1 MGEANPELPE
11 LDERDQEHASGIL
24 SIWHDPTMYD
34 PLVDGPPYL
43 PPRRVATV
51 TASRKEAD
59 DAMALAI
66 LAQILQRF
74 VADLGGSPMAELAAV
89 LAFLRAEATIHQ
101 SHHWQT
107 RGTTFYGDH
116 LLYER
121 LYNEV
126 QGLIDPLAERA
137 VGSGNRLLVDP
148 VHTIAHTAILVQ
160 TLYGGV
166 PGDPSPDDLAIVSLR
181 MVLRFL
187 AFHKMVY
194 LILEKRGELSHG
206 TDNLLQGI
214 ADKHEEHVFLL
225 KQRTDSY
232 DRRPPQ

>member
-1 MGEANPELPE
+1 MSQANPELPE
-11 LDERDQEHASGIL
+11 LDEHDQDHASGIL
-24 SIWHDPTMYD
+24 AIWHDPTMYD

-43 PPRRVATV
+43 PPRRNSTV
-51 TASRKEAD
+51 TASQKNAD
-59 DAMALAI
+59 DASVLAL

-89 LAFLRAEATIHQ
+89 LAFLRAESTIHQ

-107 RGTTFYGDH
+107 RGSTFYGDH

-121 LYNEV
+121 LYNDV
-126 QGLIDPLAERA
+126 QGLIDPLAERT
-137 VGSGNRLLVDP
+137 VGSGSHLLVNP
-148 VHTIAHTAILVQ
+148 VNTITHTAVLVQ

-166 PGDPSPDDLAIVSLR
+166 PGNPSPDDLAIVSLR

-187 AFHKMVY
+187 AFQKMVY
-194 LILEKRGELSHG
+194 LILEKRGQLTHG

-214 ADKHEEHVFLL
+214 ADKHEEHVYLL

-232 DRRPPQ
+232 DRRA